1 MLLCASPTTDPY
13 FNIGAEEYFLKST
26 TEDIFWVYCNQPAII
41 VGKHQNAIAEMNV
54 PWVYKNNI
62 PVVRRV
68 SGGGTVFHDD
78 GNLNYAFITN
88 GQRDSLIDFKKAT
101 QPVLDFLTTLGVD
114 ARLRGKSDLVINDA
128 KFSGNAGH
136 VYRNRVMH
144 HGTLLYNARL
154 DRLREALKVH
164 WECYSDQAV
173 RSNPSHVTN
182 ISEHLE
188 KPGTIDQFKHQL
200 MVFIKNQ
207 YPGNVF
213 YTLSNE
219 DIAQIDKLV
228 HEKFGL
234 DSWNFG
240 YSPEYTFNRTKLIGT
255 IEIKVKLRVT
265 GGIIVEDEITITGQ
279 GKLFEGMVPEL
290 KNTPHRME
298 AIAEKL
304 DEIRPVLAEWN
315 ISMDELTDCFF

>member
-1 MLLCASPTTDPY
+1 
-13 FNIGAEEYFLKST
+13 
-26 TEDIFWVYCNQPAII
+26 
-41 VGKHQNAIAEMNV
+41 
-54 PWVYKNNI
+54 
-62 PVVRRV
+62 
-68 SGGGTVFHDD
+68 
-78 GNLNYAFITN
+78 
-88 GQRDSLIDFKKAT
+88 
-101 QPVLDFLTTLGVD
+101 
-114 ARLRGKSDLVINDA
+114 
-128 KFSGNAGH
+128 
-136 VYRNRVMH
+136 
-144 HGTLLYNARL
+144 
-154 DRLREALKVH
+154 
-164 WECYSDQAV
+164 V

-279 GKLFEGMVPEL
+279 GKLFEG
-290 KNTPHRME
+290 
-298 AIAEKL
+298 IG
-304 DEIRPVLAEWN
+304 
-315 ISMDELTDCFF
+315 S